1 MAGADPGA
9 CLSPAA
15 IAAACASLSVQGK
28 ARTLGSASLGVGPVW
43 RTCLLPQIEAEVGDV
58 AVVIVAWLG

>member
-15 IAAACASLSVQGK
+15 IAAACASLSVQG
-28 ARTLGSASLGVGPVW
+28 SASLGVSPVW